1 MDLALGRPLGPPL
14 LAGALTL
21 AKAAADIAKL
31 QATIGHVFS
40 DQKLLQH
47 ALTHVSSIKSGNT
60 RLQSY
65 QRLEFLGDRVL
76 GLAVAEMLS
85 DAFPEADEGELA
97 RRMADLVRKETCAEV
112 AIGWNTGPNIRL
124 GAGEAQSG
132 GRKRQ
137 TILADVCEAIIGAVF
152 LDAGY
157 PAAQAVVAKGWGQ
170 RLHEP
175 QGDRRD
181 AKTMLQ
187 ELAQSRRLA
196 TPSYREVSR
205 SGPAHRMH
213 FVIAVE
219 VELLGVAEGEGAS
232 KREAEQA
239 AARNLLAQLSAEG
252 VSA

>member
-1 MDLALGRPLGPPL
+1 VELAMGRALEPPV
-14 LAGALTL
+14 LAGPLTV

-31 QATIGHVFS
+31 QAAVGHIFG
-40 DQKLLQH
+40 DRRLLEH
-47 ALTHVSSIKSGNT
+47 ALTHVSSVKSGNT

-76 GLAVAEMLS
+76 GLAIAEMLS
-85 DAFPEADEGELA
+85 TAFPEADEGELA

-112 AIGWNTGPNIRL
+112 AIGWNTGPNVRL

-157 PAAQAVVAKGWGQ
+157 AAAQAVVAKGWGA

-175 QGDRRD
+175 EGDRRD

-196 TPSYREVSR
+196 TPVYREISR

-219 VELLGVAEGEGAS
+219 VELLGLAEGEGAS

-252 VSA
+252 ATA